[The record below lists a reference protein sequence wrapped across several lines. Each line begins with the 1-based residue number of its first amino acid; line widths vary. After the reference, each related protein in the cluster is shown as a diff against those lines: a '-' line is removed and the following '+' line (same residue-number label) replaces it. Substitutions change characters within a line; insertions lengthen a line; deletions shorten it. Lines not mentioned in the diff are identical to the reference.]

1 MKRLIPLIL
10 SVIVLLVPFSASAYE
25 PYENALEYE
34 NETVLNDLKVSVPT
48 WKYTATYDKTYA
60 LDVDTPMYVYIV
72 VDWQYL
78 DYVTFSKDGFEM
90 TQGECSLIHYN
101 PDTNYVGMYA
111 HISFNSKEEF
121 IEELENLVPSLFFKI
136 GELVSWYVPEQ
147 AEDTVNALDLKLNN
161 QLMSQLNYNL
171 SNLQEIN
178 IPDFTE
184 LMENVNKILYM
195 IIGVLVGVGILIG
208 SNFLKHFSFWK
219 W

>member
-10 SVIVLLVPFSASAYE
+10 ALIVFFVPFSASAYE

-34 NETVLNDLKVSVPT
+34 NETVLNDLGVSVPT
-48 WKYTATYDKTYA
+48 WKYTATYHKTYA
-60 LDVDTPMYVYIV
+60 LDTETPMYVYLI

-90 TQGECSLIHYN
+90 EKGELTLIHYN
-101 PDTNYVGMYA
+101 PETKYAGMYA
-111 HISFNSKEEF
+111 HISFNSSEEMLDK
-121 IEELENLVPSLFFKI
+121 IEEIGLSTFFRI

-147 AEDTVNALDLKLNN
+147 GTDTLNTLDLKLNN
-161 QLMSQLNYNL
+161 QLMAQLNYNI
-171 SNLQEIN
+171 SNLQNIN

-184 LMENVNKILYM
+184 LIENINKIFYLV
-195 IIGVLVGVGILIG
+195 IGVLVGVGILIG